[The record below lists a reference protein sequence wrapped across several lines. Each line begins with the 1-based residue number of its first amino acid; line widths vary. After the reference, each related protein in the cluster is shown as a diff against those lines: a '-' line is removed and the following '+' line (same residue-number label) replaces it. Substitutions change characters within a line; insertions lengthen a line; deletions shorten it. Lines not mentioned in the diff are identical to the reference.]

1 MSLRKMKS
9 KEYFDDGIDCLT
21 RWALQDSVAGAE
33 PSPQVWERIQQ
44 SIADNGATIIAD
56 SPAWYEVLLRRLSA
70 RWLIGG
76 GEASS
81 VPGDPRL
88 ASHRDTGT
96 VWQERLRAF
105 DMGASLSVMRIVE
118 GNMPFLRLVA

>member
-1 MSLRKMKS
+1 MNLHRMKES
-9 KEYFDDGIDCLT
+9 SDDGMDYLIS
-21 RWALQDSVAGAE
+21 WALQDSVAGAE

-44 SIADNGATIIAD
+44 SITDNDVTVKDA
-56 SPAWYEVLLRRLSA
+56 PAWYQVLLRYLSA

-76 GEASS
+76 GQASS

-88 ASHRDTGT
+88 A
-96 VWQERLRAF
+96 WQERVRAF
-105 DMGASLSVMRIVE
+105 DMGSSLSVMRIIE

>member
-1 MSLRKMKS
+1 MKS
-9 KEYFDDGIDCLT
+9 EEYFDDGIDCLT
-21 RWALQDSVAGAE
+21 RWALQDSVVGAE

-44 SIADNGATIIAD
+44 SIADNAATAAED
-56 SPAWYEVLLRRLSA
+56 APAWYEALLRRLSA
-70 RWLIGG
+70 LVLIRS

-96 VWQERLRAF
+96 LWQERVRAF
-105 DMGASLSVMRIVE
+105 DVSASLSVMRIIE

>member
-1 MSLRKMKS
+1 MKS
-9 KEYFDDGIDCLT
+9 KECYDDGIDCLT

-44 SIADNGATIIAD
+44 SIADNGVTVSKDA
-56 SPAWYEVLLRRLSA
+56 PAWYEALLRFLSA

-76 GEASS
+76 GEAGS

-96 VWQERLRAF
+96 VWQERVRAF
-105 DMGASLSVMRIVE
+105 DMSASLLVMRTIE